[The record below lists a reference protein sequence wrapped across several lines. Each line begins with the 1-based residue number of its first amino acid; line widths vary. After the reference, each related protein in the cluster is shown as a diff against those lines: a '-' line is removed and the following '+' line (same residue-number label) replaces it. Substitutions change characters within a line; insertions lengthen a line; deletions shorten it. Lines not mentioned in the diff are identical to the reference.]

1 VAYNIAKAA
10 ARNDAYELVRLAH
23 VLERE
28 DTARQLPELGMALE
42 GVALRLDPQ
51 QSREDLAHILTSP
64 DLPELTPAVEAASA
78 KLLSLGLAG
87 RQVLLSAA
95 LSAPDAT
102 KLRVANVF
110 DGIGE
115 ADAAQ
120 AMRDQVREHQQA
132 PPRDESFVE
141 RARRARSEG
150 HTLFQVS
157 IPLSKTERDSYL
169 FTFTATTDMTQP
181 ATETVEAI
189 EAEGWRLEHVGYV
202 FEQTG
207 HITGARLLSLLEGER
222 AAVMGNIV
230 GVYLFRASC

>member
-1 VAYNIAKAA
+1 MAYNIAKAA

-23 VLERE
+23 VLEHE
-28 DTARQLPELGMALE
+28 DGDNQLPELAVALE
-42 GVALRLDPQ
+42 ELASRLDPQ
-51 QSREDLAHILTSP
+51 KSREDLAHILTLP
-64 DLPELTPAVEAASA
+64 DLPVLAQAVEAASA
-78 KLLSLGLAG
+78 RLLTLGSSG
-87 RQVLLSAA
+87 IQTLLSAA

-102 KLRVANVF
+102 KLRVARVF

-115 ADAAQ
+115 AQAAK
-120 AMRDQVREHQQA
+120 AMRDQVRDRQQA
-132 PPRDESFVE
+132 RQESESFVE

-181 ATETVEAI
+181 ATEIVEAI

-230 GVYLFRASC
+230 GVYLFRSTH